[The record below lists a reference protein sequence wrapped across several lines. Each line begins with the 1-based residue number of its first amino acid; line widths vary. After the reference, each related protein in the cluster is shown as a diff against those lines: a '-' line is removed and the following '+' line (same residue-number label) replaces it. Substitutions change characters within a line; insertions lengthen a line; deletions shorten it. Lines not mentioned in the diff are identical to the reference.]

1 MNSSEEYD
9 PSVYEDSDLIDVF
22 WTINKKKY
30 PERYSEIM
38 KELENRGL
46 EYEDLPHSE
55 RSVKKQEEDGAADNF
70 IIKVYFLAAGI
81 LFSVVG
87 YFYNLITV

>member
-9 PSVYEDSDLIDVF
+9 PSGYEDSDLIDVF

-30 PERYSEIM
+30 PARYGKII
-38 KELENRGL
+38 KELDSRGID
-46 EYEDLPHSE
+46 YKDLPHSV

-70 IIKVYFLAAGI
+70 IVIVYFVVAVI
-81 LFSVVG
+81 LFSVVN